1 MTTLSTDQDRMLEGL
16 LSRRNGLN
24 FGGYAGTGK
33 TTVLAEAARRDPTII
48 FAAPTNKAAEVLRS
62 KMPKGSDVR
71 TFHKLTQKAELD
83 DRQRLVGFMEGDEL
97 PRGTHVIV
105 DEASMIGRKT
115 MNLAQRALGNATV
128 NLVGDPAQ
136 LPPVNDDPI
145 FKTQNLHQILTEVYR
160 QDGLSPVLALAT
172 RIRETNTFDAGWLDE
187 FDIERISALKL
198 KKDGDRLQE
207 LWQADA
213 QYLCFTNLNRR
224 NMIRA
229 VRKAMDCRSVA
240 PEEHDM
246 LMFYARE
253 LTSDQPRW
261 HNGSTALVTNVI
273 ESLNGAHNIEVEI
286 DGGEWAEEITVYDDI
301 LDADRPNDVV
311 WNLPEELQSAFAVA
325 TYAYGLTVHKSQG
338 SEWGKVYLQG
348 NKRPQGA
355 DGVRWLYTGI
365 TRAASELVWVE

>member
-1 MTTLSTDQDRMLEGL
+1 MTTLSTDQDRMLEAL

-24 FGGYAGTGK
+24 FGGFAGTGK

-97 PRGTHVIV
+97 PHGTHVIV

-115 MNLAQRALGNATV
+115 MHLAQRALGNATV

-136 LPPVNDDPI
+136 LPPVNDEPI

-172 RIRETNTFDAGWLDE
+172 RIRETNTFDADWLDE
-187 FDIERISALKL
+187 FAIERVSGLKL
-198 KKDGDRLQE
+198 KKDSDRLDE
-207 LWQADA
+207 LWQGTA

-229 VRKAMDCRSVA
+229 VRKNMGCHGVA

-253 LTSDQPRW
+253 LTMDQPRW

-286 DGGEWAEEITVYDDI
+286 DGGEWTEEITVYDDI
-301 LDADRPNDVV
+301 LDADKPNDVI
-311 WNLPEELQSAFAVA
+311 WNLPEELQAAFAVA
-325 TYAYGLTVHKSQG
+325 TYSYGLTVHKSQG
-338 SEWGKVYLQG
+338 SEWNKVYLQG

-365 TRAASELVWVE
+365 TRAANELVWVE

>member
-1 MTTLSTDQDRMLEGL
+1 MTTLSTDQDRMLEAL
-16 LSRRNGLN
+16 LSRRDGLN
-24 FGGYAGTGK
+24 FGGFAGTGK

-62 KMPKGSDVR
+62 KMPKDSDVR

-115 MNLAQRALGNATV
+115 MSLAQRALGNATV

-172 RIRETNTFDAGWLDE
+172 RIRETNTFKHEWLDE
-187 FDIERISALKL
+187 LEIERISGLKL
-198 KKDGDRLQE
+198 KKDGDRMDE
-207 LWQADA
+207 LWQGSA

-229 VRKAMDCRSVA
+229 VRKNMDCRGVA
-240 PEEHDM
+240 
-246 LMFYARE
+246 MFYARE
-253 LTSDQPRW
+253 LTSNQPRW
-261 HNGSTALVTNVI
+261 HNGSTALVTSVI

-286 DGGEWAEEITVYDDI
+286 DGGEWTEEITVYDDI
-301 LDADRPNDVV
+301 LDADKPNDVI

-325 TYAYGLTVHKSQG
+325 TYSYGLTVHKSQG
-338 SEWGKVYLQG
+338 SEWDKVYLQG
-348 NKRPQGA
+348 NKTPRGE
-355 DGVRWLYTGI
+355 DGIRWLYTGI
-365 TRAASELVWVE
+365 TRAANELVWVE